1 MTSPMKVPAR
11 EIGFRKMDSQIPS
24 NNSYVSITADT
35 QEGETFLCWVITIS
49 RNATKLVMPADP
61 MSKSV
66 TIHSDAGTKV
76 SCVYAY
82 YKA

>member
-1 MTSPMKVPAR
+1 MTSPMKSPAR
-11 EIGFRKMDSQIPS
+11 EIGFRRMDSQIPS
-24 NNSYVSITADT
+24 NASYVTITADT
-35 QEGETFLCWVITIS
+35 QEGETFLCWVIAIS

-66 TIHSDAGTKV
+66 TFHSDAGTLV
-76 SCVYAY
+76 TGVYAY